1 MNQRVGYMETNKQI
15 YIKELLISDYK
26 CFKGDNTFSFR
37 RDSEHEHSFNIC
49 QWTVLLGNNG
59 TGKTN
64 ILKALANMEPRVVL
78 NTNKDVDN
86 SNSSPESAAV
96 IIQKPVPRTS
106 FIAEKMYG
114 PKVIERYEKGDYLIH
129 CEFAVTENKSL
140 NFQSKSFR
148 NLPKQEVENKSES
161 SSYSPILFGYGPT
174 FNAVDSS
181 PELEHLKIYAYGVN
195 RISDRTGLSN
205 ELKDTAASLF
215 DENVSLLNLEDWLL
229 QLELAKRTKPEV
241 VNRVELLKKVFSSS
255 SILPDIKDFRL
266 VTDDNF
272 NSHIEFECNDGSFRF
287 NELGYGYQCML
298 AWIFDFSKRMF
309 DRYSSSK
316 NPLAEAAV
324 VIIDEIDLHLHPKWQ
339 RTLLKDLSELFPN
352 TQFIVSTH
360 SPLIV
365 QSIAGIN
372 LYVLKHNT
380 DGSIRIERMN
390 KNWEG
395 WEIDEILQEAMDV
408 DDSFTSESLQ
418 AKLDEFNEAICA
430 DNLQKAEELFA
441 ILTPAVNPNGTL
453 KQMLDTQIRLLRNS
467 HEED

>member
-1 MNQRVGYMETNKQI
+1 MNQRAGFMETNRQI

-37 RDSEHEHSFNIC
+37 RDSEQEHSFGIC

-64 ILKALANMEPRVVL
+64 ILKALANMEPRVL
-78 NTNKDVDN
+78 LHTNNKDVD
-86 SNSSPESAAV
+86 SNLSSESAAP
-96 IIQKPVPRTS
+96 INQKPVSKVS
-106 FIAEKMYG
+106 FIAEKIYG
-114 PKVIERYEKGDYLIH
+114 PKVIERYEKGDYKLH
-129 CEFAVTENKSL
+129 CEFAVTENKGL
-140 NFQSKSFR
+140 NLQSKSFR
-148 NLPKQEVENKSES
+148 NLLIQEVENEGEPS
-161 SSYSPILFGYGPT
+161 SCSPIVLGYGPAS
-174 FNAVDSS
+174 NIAHIS

-229 QLELAKRTKPEV
+229 QLELAKSTKPEV

-309 DRYSSSK
+309 DRYPSSK

-441 ILTPAVNPNGTL
+441 ILNPAVNPNGTL

>member
-1 MNQRVGYMETNKQI
+1 MNQSEGFMETNKQV
-15 YIKELLISDYK
+15 YIKELRISDYK

-37 RDSEHEHSFNIC
+37 CDSEQEHSFSIC

-64 ILKALANMEPRVVL
+64 ILKALANMEPQTL
-78 NTNKDVDN
+78 L
-86 SNSSPESAAV
+86 
-96 IIQKPVPRTS
+96 RTS
-106 FIAEKMYG
+106 NKTRSSFTIERVYG
-114 PKVIERYEKGDYLIH
+114 PKVIERYEKGDYKVH
-129 CEFAVTENKSL
+129 CEFAVIEGKDTNLQCSICKD
-140 NFQSKSFR
+140 
-148 NLPKQEVENKSES
+148 LPKQEQSSEAES
-161 SSYSPILFGYGPT
+161 TAFGYGPS

-255 SILPDIKDFRL
+255 SILPAIKDFRL

-309 DRYSSSK
+309 DRYPSSK

>member
-1 MNQRVGYMETNKQI
+1 METNKQV
-15 YIKELLISDYK
+15 YIKELRISDYK

-37 RDSEHEHSFNIC
+37 RDSEQEQSFSIC

-64 ILKALANMEPRVVL
+64 ILKALANMEPQTVL
-78 NTNKDVDN
+78 RTNKDVD
-86 SNSSPESAAV
+86 SNLFPESTEPINPKLIAKAC
-96 IIQKPVPRTS
+96 
-106 FIAEKMYG
+106 FIVERVYG
-114 PKVIERYEKGDYLIH
+114 PKVIERYEKGDYKIH
-129 CEFAVTENKSL
+129 CEFAVTENKGL
-140 NFQSKSFR
+140 NLQSNTCR
-148 NLPKQEVENKSES
+148 NLPKQEATNEGDATSFS
-161 SSYSPILFGYGPT
+161 SVAFGYGPS
-174 FNAVDSS
+174 FNAIDSS
-181 PELEHLKIYAYGVN
+181 QELAHLKIYAYGVN

-309 DRYSSSK
+309 DRYPNSK

-408 DDSFTSESLQ
+408 NDSFTSESLQ
-418 AKLDEFNEAICA
+418 AKLEEFNEAICA
-430 DNLQKAEELFA
+430 DNLQKAEELFT
-441 ILTPAVNPNGTL
+441 ILNPTVNPNGTL